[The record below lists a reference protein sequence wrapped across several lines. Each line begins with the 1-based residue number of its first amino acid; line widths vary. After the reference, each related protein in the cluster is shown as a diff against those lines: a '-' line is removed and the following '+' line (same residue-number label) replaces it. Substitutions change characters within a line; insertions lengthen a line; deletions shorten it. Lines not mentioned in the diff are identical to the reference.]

1 VPRACQNHL
10 RQRAVD
16 GEFQWY
22 AHPLTQV
29 VLTYFKGKENWLMA
43 TNEFGLST
51 IEQIAV
57 NAHDLERAVEFY
69 RDKLGMKHLFTVPPN
84 LAFFDCA
91 GIRLM
96 LSLPAKPEF
105 DHSSSI
111 IYFNVANIQA
121 AYATLSERGVHFE
134 EQPLFVA
141 DMGTYNLWLAS
152 FRDSENNLLALM
164 SHVAKE

>member
-1 VPRACQNHL
+1 
-10 RQRAVD
+10 
-16 GEFQWY
+16 
-22 AHPLTQV
+22 
-29 VLTYFKGKENWLMA
+29 MA
-43 TNEFGLST
+43 STNDFGLSA

-57 NAHDLERAVEFY
+57 NAHDLDRAVEFY

-105 DHSSSI
+105 DHPSSI
-111 IYFNVANIQA
+111 IYFKVDDIQQA
-121 AYATLSERGVHFE
+121 AQTLSERGVHFE
-134 EQPLFVA
+134 EQPIFVA
-141 DMGTYNLWLAS
+141 DMGTYDLWLAS

-164 SHVAKE
+164 GHVAKK